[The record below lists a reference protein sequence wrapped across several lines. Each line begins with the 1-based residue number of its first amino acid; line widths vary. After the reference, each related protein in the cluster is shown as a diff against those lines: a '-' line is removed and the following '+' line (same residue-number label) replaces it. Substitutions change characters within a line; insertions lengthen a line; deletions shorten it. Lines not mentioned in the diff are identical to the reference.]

1 MAYIEMVTTKKAHG
15 PRGDY
20 YDWCAVREDGFL
32 IFGDEQG
39 NYSGGEFLTPEFYP
53 GLNDYAEHQTSIDV
67 GKGYWHYIRQSLESW
82 KKRDSVFYEQIE
94 DMVKRHGITIPKE
107 PIPEVMI

>member
-1 MAYIEMVTTKKAHG
+1 MAYIEMVTTKKALG

-20 YDWCAVREDGFL
+20 YDWCAVRDDGFL

-39 NYSGGEFLTPEFYP
+39 NYCGGEFLTPESCP
-53 GLNDYAEHQTSIDV
+53 GVNDY
-67 GKGYWHYIRQSLESW
+67 WHSVRHSLESW
-82 KKRDSVFYEQIE
+82 KRRDSVFYEKIM

-107 PIPEVMI
+107 PIQEVMI